1 MEQGKTKGREG
12 MNETNKEPTARNVA
26 WFIGAVL
33 ALVLTMAVCIR
44 AINARELRQF
54 NEAAA
59 IARGVHEGGVHQWD
73 LIRRY
78 NQRTR
83 QTWIGRRIVPAGWD
97 SVEAIGGEVYRPAF
111 TTATGRVIQ

>member
-1 MEQGKTKGREG
+1 MNETTKGSEG
-12 MNETNKEPTARNVA
+12 MNKPNSEPAA
-26 WFIGAVL
+26 IGAAWIIGV
-33 ALVLTMAVCIR
+33 TMATVCAFGACIR
-44 AINARELRQF
+44 AINSRELRQF

-59 IARGVHEGGVHQWD
+59 IARGVHEGGTHQWD

-97 SVEAIGGEVYRPAF
+97 SVEAIGGEICRPAY
-111 TTATGRVIQ
+111 TTATGRAIQ

>member
-1 MEQGKTKGREG
+1 MNETTKGSEG
-12 MNETNKEPTARNVA
+12 MNETNSKFDAIDLA
-26 WFIGAVL
+26 WFIGAAL
-33 ALVLTMAVCIR
+33 AMALVMGVCIR
-44 AINARELRQF
+44 ATNARELRQF
-54 NEAAA
+54 EEAAA

-97 SVEAIGGEVYRPAF
+97 NVEAIGGEIARPAY